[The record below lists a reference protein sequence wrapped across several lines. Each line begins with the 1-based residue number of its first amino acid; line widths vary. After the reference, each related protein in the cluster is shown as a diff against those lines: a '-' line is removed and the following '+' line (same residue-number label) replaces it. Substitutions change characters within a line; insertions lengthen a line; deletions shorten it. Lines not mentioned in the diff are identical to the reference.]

1 MGSFSIQQLLVT
13 WILVGVLKEPPEVVG
28 LAQLLIGIPGLAFML
43 WGGAMGDR
51 VDGRRILIQSHL
63 LSVIPPLVLALGV
76 YVDLLGFWLLIITA
90 LATNL
95 LNSISNPARNTILN
109 QIAGQKLQI
118 AISVSTGIG
127 SIATMVG
134 TRLAGEIDRLGLI
147 NILIVQSVFFALGAI
162 CLLGLRA
169 AVPNAPEPWNVIGQS
184 SVNCQGFDDPHD

>member
-1 MGSFSIQQLLVT
+1 MDGQFQYPAIAGDLDSRWRFKGASR
-13 WILVGVLKEPPEVVG
+13 GRG

-51 VDGRRILIQSHL
+51 WMVAEFYP
-63 LSVIPPLVLALGV
+63 IPPIERHSTPGARLRGLCGPPR
-76 YVDLLGFWLLIITA
+76 FWLLIITA

-147 NILIVQSVFFALGAI
+147 NILIVQSLFFALGAI

-169 AVPNAPEPWNVIGQS
+169 AVPNAPEPNVIGQS
-184 SVNCQGFDDPHD
+184 SINCQGFDDSHD